1 MFTPIPV
8 NPAFVR
14 LIMISLFNFRWLLLI
29 SSLTWS
35 SMFQSAL
42 SDPIP
47 IASQGFA
54 KATFAGGCFWCMEP
68 PFEQLPGVISVTSGY
83 TGGHKTSPTYQEVSS
98 GDTGHAEAVEIVY
111 DPAKTNY
118 SRLLDV
124 FWRNIDPLDA
134 AGQFC
139 DKGQQYRSA
148 IFYHDDEQK
157 RFAETSKQVLEQS
170 ARFKKPIATAIVPAT
185 IFYAAEDYHQ
195 NYYQK
200 NPVRYKYYRY
210 SCGRDQRLEEL
221 WGAPQ

>member
-1 MFTPIPV
+1 
-8 NPAFVR
+8 
-14 LIMISLFNFRWLLLI
+14 MIRLFNFRWLLLI
-29 SSLTWS
+29 SSLTGF

-68 PFEQLPGVISVTSGY
+68 PFEQLLGVVSVTSGY
-83 TGGHKTSPTYQEVSS
+83 TGGQNKNPTYQEVSS
-98 GDTGHAEAVEIVY
+98 GGTGHAEAVEIVY
-111 DPAKTNY
+111 DPANIHY

-139 DKGQQYRSA
+139 DKGPQYRSA
-148 IFYHDDEQK
+148 IFYHNDEQQ
-157 RFAETSKQVLEQS
+157 RLAEASKLVLEQS
-170 ARFKKPIATAIVPAT
+170 GRFKQPIVTTIIPAT
-185 IFYAAEDYHQ
+185 TFYLAEDYHQ
-195 NYYQK
+195 HYSQK
-200 NPVRYKYYRY
+200 NPVRYKFYRY

>member
-1 MFTPIPV
+1 
-8 NPAFVR
+8 
-14 LIMISLFNFRWLLLI
+14 MISLFNFRWLLLI

-200 NPVRYKYYRY
+200 NPVRYKFYRY